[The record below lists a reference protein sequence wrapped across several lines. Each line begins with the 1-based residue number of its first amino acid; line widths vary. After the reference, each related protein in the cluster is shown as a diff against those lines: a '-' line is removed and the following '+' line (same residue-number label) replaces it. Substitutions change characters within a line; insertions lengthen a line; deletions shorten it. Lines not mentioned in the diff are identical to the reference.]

1 VGDEMNAYRDIKTGR
16 RLIWAGII
24 FVVSMALAIA
34 SYMSQDGSALK
45 ALAVLAFMSI
55 PAALALLALDRRP
68 SLLTAAAMSALVQ
81 GVLLLTSGLGL
92 LQVIPAILWYLAGQ
106 KRPRAAAAPTWA
118 TWARPLLAVATLLPL
133 VVMFSH
139 LDPICK
145 VTDAGGTV
153 VSSEVDTNAPSGW
166 ALSLGGLTSSSTDTD
181 SDGVTRSCTSDT
193 VRPWESA
200 LSLAVSALIVGLATR
215 WPTGTRLIEES
226 EPSSA
231 SGRPA

>member
-1 VGDEMNAYRDIKTGR
+1 MTTYREIKTGR
-16 RLIWAGII
+16 RLIWTGII
-24 FVVSMALAIA
+24 FGVSIALALAIA
-34 SYMSQDGSALK
+34 TFMSENGSALR
-45 ALAVLAFMSI
+45 AGAILAFTSI
-55 PAALALLALDRRP
+55 PAAFALLALDRRP
-68 SLLTAAAMSALVQ
+68 SLLTAAAMAALVQ

-106 KRPRAAAAPTWA
+106 KRPRPAAAPTWA

-139 LDPICK
+139 LDPICT
-145 VTDAGGTV
+145 VTDADGTV
-153 VSSEVDTNAPSGW
+153 VSTEVDTSAPSGW
-166 ALSLGGLTSSSTDTD
+166 TLSLGGLTSSSTGTD

-200 LSLAVSALIVGLATR
+200 LSLAVSALIVGMATR
-215 WPTGTRLIEES
+215 WPTATRLTEES
-226 EPSSA
+226 RPVAA

>member
-1 VGDEMNAYRDIKTGR
+1 MTTYRDIKTGR
-16 RLIWAGII
+16 RLIWAGIVFGLFI
-24 FVVSMALAIA
+24 ALGLAIA
-34 SYMSQDGSALK
+34 SYTSEDGFLLK
-45 ALAVLAFMSI
+45 ALAFFAFMSV
-55 PAALALLALDRRP
+55 PAAFALLALDRRP
-68 SLLTAAAMSALVQ
+68 SLLTAAAMAALVQ
-81 GVLLLTSGLGL
+81 GVLLLTSGIGL

-139 LDPICK
+139 LDPMCK

-153 VSSEVDTNAPSGW
+153 VSSEVDANAPSGW
-166 ALSLGGLTSSSTDTD
+166 TLSVGGLTSSSTDTD

-200 LSLAVSALIVGLATR
+200 LSLVVSAAIVGLAVR
-215 WPTGTRLIEES
+215 WPTATRLSEES
-226 EPSSA
+226 RSA
-231 SGRPA
+231 TATGRPA